1 MIAAIETSDSGSI
14 SRMKYS
20 RALLIYFLFIAA
32 TFTGFPSMSVADT
45 VTLTDGTVMKGDI
58 ITDTPTEV
66 TMNCKVGGKYEMKKF
81 ARSKIKSVVDDAP
94 KVAGSGEPKTPP
106 TSTGATSG
114 GSASG
119 GSASKKPSSGASA
132 DPAPSKS
139 GDAASE
145 DVVVVDVVGTGATP
159 EAAFDDAV
167 KSALMQVV
175 GTFTKSDTQ
184 VENEQVV
191 RDRIISHNQGFIESA
206 TKQGPAK
213 LKSGHYEVAVTV
225 SVRRG
230 KVAEVL
236 TEAAKTEAAVD
247 GDSLYARIKTMRDSK
262 SSAAEILHAV
272 FEGFPANVLKCEVA
286 EGPTQVKLTKQAAAE
301 GDVIVQV
308 KVDIEIDKAKYA
320 IWCKGAKEALLA
332 IATEKKT
339 ISWNPKKAGAVKISK
354 KDQTRETYD
363 ARKWAEFFGAF
374 MSDKTAKAEQ
384 LHLEDKFFKEFTN
397 QINAMSTSVSSG
409 KGSKNEESLHDG
421 VVTEKDLIFV
431 CLLSSVGGSVDIFG
445 IPSEVMRTISNLAE
459 PSLISID
466 LLDEAGETIASVI
479 HPEIDPVSKANSGQ
493 AKASQGV
500 VYQYW
505 WTSSPILVFRHSPY
519 TAFNGI
525 LISPFAQGHTATG
538 TQQYSSH
545 IFSSRISIP
554 FWFSIALKDLPNCK
568 KVDVKLGDR
577 APAQRD

>member
-119 GSASKKPSSGASA
+119 GSASKKPPSGAVA

-213 LKSGHYEVAVTV
+213 LKGGHYEVAVTV

-230 KVAEVL
+230 KVVEVL

-308 KVDIEIDKAKYA
+308 KVDIEIDKEKYA
-320 IWCKGAKEALLA
+320 IWCKGAKEAFSA

-339 ISWNPKKAGAVKISK
+339 ISWNPKKGGAVKISK
-354 KDQTRETYD
+354 KDKTSETYD
-363 ARKWAEFFGAF
+363 AIKWAEFFGAF

-384 LHLEDKFFKEFTN
+384 LHLGYKLFKEFTA

-409 KGSKNEESLHDG
+409 KGSKNEESLNDN

-431 CLLSSVGGSVDIFG
+431 CLLSSAGGSVDVFG
-445 IPSEVMRTISNLAE
+445 IPSEVTSTISNLAE
-459 PSLISID
+459 ASLISID
-466 LLDEAGETIASVI
+466 LLDEAGDTIASVI
-479 HPEIDPVSKANSGQ
+479 HPEIDLVSKANSGQ
-493 AKASQGV
+493 AKASQGFD
-500 VYQYW
+500 YSNW
-505 WTSSPILVFRHSPY
+505 WTSSPILVFIHTPY
-519 TAFNGI
+519 TACNGI
-525 LISPFAQGHTATG
+525 LISPFAQGKG
-538 TQQYSSH
+538 GYSQ

-577 APAQRD
+577 APAQRN

>member
-1 MIAAIETSDSGSI
+1 
-14 SRMKYS
+14 MKYS

-32 TFTGFPSMSVADT
+32 AFTGFPSMSVADT

-94 KVAGSGEPKTPP
+94 KVTGSGEPKTPP

-308 KVDIEIDKAKYA
+308 KVDIEIDKEKYA
-320 IWCKGAKEALLA
+320 IWCKGAKEAFSA

-339 ISWNPKKAGAVKISK
+339 ISWNPKKGGAVKISK
-354 KDQTRETYD
+354 KS
-363 ARKWAEFFGAF
+363 AKNEFYEGRDFVNQFGWL
-374 MSDKTAKAEQ
+374 MSEQTAKSE
-384 LHLEDKFFKEFTN
+384 HLFLKSDSWRQFTQ
-397 QINAMSTSVSSG
+397 QIEVMSKSVSSSKG
-409 KGSKNEESLHDG
+409 KGSKDDESLHDG
-421 VVTEKDLIFV
+421 VVTQKDVGFI
-431 CLLSSVGGSVDIFG
+431 CLLSSAGGSVDVFG
-445 IPSEVMRTISNLAE
+445 IPSEVMGTLDNLDQA
-459 PSLISID
+459 PLISTD
-466 LLDEAGETIASVI
+466 LLDEVGDTIASVI
-479 HPEIDPVSKANSGQ
+479 SPDSDPVFFVKE
-493 AKASQGV
+493 ASQPKAFLV
-500 VYQYW
+500 EKYQRFPYW
-505 WTSSPILVFRHSPY
+505 NSSPTQAFQISNGNK
-519 TAFNGI
+519 TASF
-525 LISPFAQGHTATG
+525 LISPFSQGIVFSG
-538 TQQYSSH
+538 RN
-545 IFSSRISIP
+545 FSSRISIP
-554 FWFSIALKDLPNCK
+554 FWFSIAVKDLPNCK

-577 APAQRD
+577 APVQRN

>member
-20 RALLIYFLFIAA
+20 RVLLIYFLFIAA

-119 GSASKKPSSGASA
+119 GSASKKPSSGAVA

-184 VENEQVV
+184 VENDQVV

-213 LKSGHYEVAVTV
+213 LKSGQFEVAVTV

-262 SSAAEILHAV
+262 SSAAEILRAV

-286 EGPTQVKLTKQAAAE
+286 EGPTQVKLTDQAAAE
-301 GDVIVQV
+301 GDVIVVV
-308 KVDIEIDKAKYA
+308 KVDIEIDKEKYA
-320 IWCKGAKEALLA
+320 IWCKGAKEAFSA
-332 IATEKKT
+332 IATEQKT

-354 KDQTRETYD
+354 KSAKNGSYD
-363 ARKWAEFFGAF
+363 GDRFVNGFGWL
-374 MSDKTAKAEQ
+374 MSEPTAKAE
-384 LHLEDKFFKEFTN
+384 HLVLKYNSWDQFTQ
-397 QINAMSTSVSSG
+397 QIEVLSKSVSSSKG
-409 KGSKNEESLHDG
+409 KGSKDDESLHDG
-421 VVTEKDLIFV
+421 VVTQKDVGFI
-431 CLLSSVGGSVDIFG
+431 CLLSSAGGSVDVFG
-445 IPSEVMRTISNLAE
+445 IPSEVMETLDNLNQA
-459 PSLISID
+459 PLISTD
-466 LLDEAGETIASVI
+466 LLDEAGDTIASVI
-479 HPEIDPVSKANSGQ
+479 RPKRRDPVFFVEKASQ
-493 AKASQGV
+493 AKACLDISWFV
-500 VYQYW
+500 W
-505 WTSSPILVFRHSPY
+505 NSSPTLSFSFGHGNKTDS
-519 TAFNGI
+519 F
-525 LISPFAQGHTATG
+525 LISPFSPASEDS
-538 TQQYSSH
+538 YSDR
-545 IFSSRISIP
+545 IFSSRMSIP

>member
-1 MIAAIETSDSGSI
+1 MIAAPETSDSGSI

-45 VTLTDGTVMKGDI
+45 VTLSDGTVMKGDI

-119 GSASKKPSSGASA
+119 GSASKKPPSGAVA

-184 VENEQVV
+184 VENDQVV

-286 EGPTQVKLTKQAAAE
+286 EGPTQVKLTNQAAAE

-308 KVDIEIDKAKYA
+308 KVDIEIDKEKYA
-320 IWCKGAKEALLA
+320 IWCKGAKEAFSA

-339 ISWNPKKAGAVKISK
+339 ISWNPKKGGAVKISK
-354 KDQTRETYD
+354 KSAKNNSYD
-363 ARKWAEFFGAF
+363 GEDFVNTFGWL
-374 MSDKTAKAEQ
+374 MSEQTAKAE
-384 LHLEDKFFKEFTN
+384 HLFLKADSWRQFTQ
-397 QINAMSTSVSSG
+397 QIEVMSKSVSSSKG
-409 KGSKNEESLHDG
+409 KGSKADESLHDG
-421 VVTEKDLIFV
+421 VVTQKDVGFI
-431 CLLSSVGGSVDIFG
+431 CLLSSAGGSVDVFG
-445 IPSEVMRTISNLAE
+445 IPSEVMGTLDNLDQA
-459 PSLISID
+459 PLISTD
-466 LLDEAGETIASVI
+466 LLDEAGDTIASVI
-479 HPEIDPVSKANSGQ
+479 RPESDPVLFVKE
-493 AKASQGV
+493 ASQPKAFLV
-500 VYQYW
+500 RDQYTRNFYW
-505 WTSSPILVFRHSPY
+505 NSSP
-519 TAFNGI
+519 TQAFPISNGNKSAAF
-525 LISPFAQGHTATG
+525 LISPFSQGIV
-538 TQQYSSH
+538 SSDRT
-545 IFSSRISIP
+545 FSSRISIP
-554 FWFSIALKDLPNCK
+554 FWFSIAVKDLPNCK

-577 APAQRD
+577 APAQRN

>member
-1 MIAAIETSDSGSI
+1 MIAAIETSESGSI

-20 RALLIYFLFIAA
+20 RAALIHFLLIAA

-45 VTLTDGTVMKGDI
+45 VTLTDGTVFKGDI
-58 ITDTPTEV
+58 LTDTKTEV
-66 TMNCKVGGKYEMKKF
+66 TMNCKVGAKYEVKKF

-94 KVAGSGEPKTPP
+94 KVASSGEPKTPP

-119 GSASKKPSSGASA
+119 GSASKKPPSGAVA

-145 DVVVVDVVGTGATP
+145 DVVVVEVVGTGATP

-175 GTFTKSDTQ
+175 GTFSKSYTQ
-184 VENEQVV
+184 IENDQVV
-191 RDRIISHNQGFIESA
+191 LDRIIKHNQGFIESA

-213 LKSGHYEVAVTV
+213 LKSGQFEVAVTV

-230 KVAEVL
+230 KVVEVL

-247 GDSLYARIKTMRDSK
+247 GDSLYARIKTMRESK

-286 EGPTQVKLTKQAAAE
+286 EGPTQVKLTNQAADE

-308 KVDIEIDKAKYA
+308 KVDIEIDKEKYA
-320 IWCKGAKEALLA
+320 IWCKGAKEAFSA
-332 IATEKKT
+332 IATEQKT
-339 ISWNPKKAGAVKISK
+339 ISWNPKKGGAVKISK
-354 KDQTRETYD
+354 KSAKNNSYD
-363 ARKWAEFFGAF
+363 GGDFVNSFGWL
-374 MSDKTAKAEQ
+374 MSEQTAKAE
-384 LHLEDKFFKEFTN
+384 HLFIKRDSWTQFTQ
-397 QINAMSTSVSSG
+397 QIEVMSKSVSSSKG
-409 KGSKNEESLHDG
+409 KGSKADESLHDG
-421 VVTEKDLIFV
+421 VVTQKDVGFI
-431 CLLSSVGGSVDIFG
+431 CLLSSAGGSVDVFV
-445 IPSEVMRTISNLAE
+445 IPSEVMGTLDNLDQA
-459 PSLISID
+459 PLISTD
-466 LLDEAGETIASVI
+466 LLDEAGDTIASVI
-479 HPEIDPVSKANSGQ
+479 RPDGDPVLFVKE
-493 AKASQGV
+493 ASQPKAFLFK
-500 VYQYW
+500 YTSQYW
-505 WTSSPILVFRHSPY
+505 NSSPTR
-519 TAFNGI
+519 AFPISNGDKSAAF
-525 LISPFAQGHTATG
+525 LISPFSQGIAFNDHT
-538 TQQYSSH
+538 
-545 IFSSRISIP
+545 FSSRISIP

-577 APAQRD
+577 APAQRN